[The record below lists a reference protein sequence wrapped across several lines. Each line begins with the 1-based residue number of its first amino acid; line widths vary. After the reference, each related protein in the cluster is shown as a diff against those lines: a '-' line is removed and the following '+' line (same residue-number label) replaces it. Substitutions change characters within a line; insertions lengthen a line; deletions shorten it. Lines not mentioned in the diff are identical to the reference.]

1 MQIEEILE
9 ENSKAGERIERLKEM
24 VRPADE
30 RPSVS
35 VDTDIESLLRKARKL
50 KEFKEENKKLR
61 NLLRCVM

>member
-1 MQIEEILE
+1 
-9 ENSKAGERIERLKEM
+9 M
-24 VRPADE
+24 VRPAEE